1 MDRQIVYPASIP
13 LDTDFLTQNRSAMVA
28 VGSLAQAVLG
38 TTTIVDGLACQPT
51 SPASLSVTVGAGSV
65 TQYGP
70 VDSLAYGSLAADTTD
85 QIVKMGINLQP
96 TTFTLSPPATPGE
109 SVIYLIEATFS
120 ETDTTPVVLPYV
132 NAANPAQ
139 PYSGPSNSGTAQN
152 TQRIERVQLQLKAGT
167 AANTGTETAPA
178 IDTGWSGLYLIT
190 VNNGQSAITAANI
203 AVHPA
208 SPFVNFK
215 LPTLTPGFSRRVAYA
230 ASTSFTVPLGV
241 SLIRATVIGG
251 GGGGGGSDSTYAAAG
266 GGAGGFASGTFA
278 VTPAST
284 IAITVGAGGAGGYA
298 GANGPSG
305 ATGASGGN
313 GGTSSFG
320 SFCSATGGEGGQFLS
335 AQSTYGGAGGQ
346 GSGGE
351 LAGHGGCG
359 SDGQN
364 AATVIGGNGGASM
377 MGGGGRASTAAGGN
391 TNTAINGLAPGS
403 GGGGVYNS
411 TGTGGSGASGIVVL
425 EY

>member
-28 VGSLAQAVLG
+28 LGALAQAVLG
-38 TTTIVDGLACQPT
+38 TATIIDGLTCQPT
-51 SPASLSVTVGAGSV
+51 SPASLSVTVGAGTV
-65 TQYGP
+65 TQFGP
-70 VDSLAYGSLAADTTD
+70 VDSVAYGSLAADTTD

-96 TTFTLSPPATPGE
+96 ETFTLTAPATPGE
-109 SVIYLIEATFS
+109 SLIYLLEATFS
-120 ETDTTPVVLPYV
+120 ETDATAVVLPYV

-139 PYSGPSNSGTAQN
+139 PYSGPSNSGAAQN
-152 TQRIERVQLQLKAGT
+152 TQRIERVQLQLKAGA

-190 VNNGQSAITAANI
+190 VNNGQTAITASNI

-208 SPFVNFK
+208 SPSVNFK
-215 LPTLTPGFSRRVAYA
+215 LPTLTPGFSRRVAYTE
-230 ASTSFTVPLGV
+230 STTFTVPLGV
-241 SLIRATVIGG
+241 SLVRATVVGG
-251 GGGGGGSDSTYAAAG
+251 GGGGGGSNGSYAAAG
-266 GGAGGFASGTFA
+266 GGAGGFASGTFTVTPGSSIA
-278 VTPAST
+278 VT
-284 IAITVGAGGAGGYA
+284 VGTGGLGGGA
-298 GANGPSG
+298 N
-305 ATGASGGN
+305 ASGGT

-320 SFCSATGGEGGQFLS
+320 DFCSADGGVGGQFLTS
-335 AQSTYGGAGGQ
+335 QSTFGGGGGQ

-351 LAGHGGCG
+351 LAGSGGCG

-364 AATVIGGNGGASM
+364 GTTVIGGNGGSSM
-377 MGGGGRASTAAGGN
+377 MGGGGRASTAAAG
-391 TNTAINGLAPGS
+391 TTSSSINGQAPGS

-411 TGTGGSGASGIVVL
+411 IGAADGGIGAAGLVVL

>member
-13 LDTDFLTQNRSAMVA
+13 LDTDFLSFNRDVLVA
-28 VGSLAQAVLG
+28 IGSLVQAVIG
-38 TTTIVDGLACQPT
+38 SGTIVDGLSCQPT
-51 SPASLSVTVGAGSV
+51 SPASLSVTVGAGSI
-65 TQYGP
+65 TQLGP

-85 QIVKMGINLQP
+85 QIVKMGINLAP
-96 TTFTLSPPATPGE
+96 STFTLSAPATPGE

-120 ETDTTPVVLPYV
+120 ETDATPVVLPYV

-139 PYSGPSNSGTAQN
+139 PYSGPSNSGAAQN
-152 TQRIERVQLQLKAGT
+152 TQRIERVQLQLKAGA

-178 IDTGWSGLYLIT
+178 IDSGWSGLYLIT

-215 LPTLTPGFSRRVAYA
+215 LPSLTPGFSRRVAF
-230 ASTSFTVPLGV
+230 TENTTFTVPLGV

-251 GGGGGGSDSTYAAAG
+251 GGGGGGSNGTYAAAG

-278 VTPAST
+278 VTPGS
-284 IAITVGAGGAGGYA
+284 AITIIVGAGGAGGVGTA
-298 GANGPSG
+298 AD
-305 ATGASGGN
+305 TSGGN
-313 GGTSSFG
+313 GGPSQFG
-320 SFCSATGGEGGQFLS
+320 AFCIGYGGGGGQFLGTE
-335 AQSTYGGAGGQ
+335 ATAGGQ
-346 GSGGE
+346 GGNGSGGE
-351 LAGHGGCG
+351 ISGFGGYGC
-359 SDGQN
+359 DGQN
-364 AATVIGGNGGASM
+364 GITVIGGNGGASM
-377 MGGGGRASTAAGGN
+377 MGGGGRAATAGSSALN
-391 TNTAINGLAPGS
+391 AQAPGS

-411 TGTGGSGASGIVVL
+411 ITSASGGSGAAGLVVL

>member
-28 VGSLAQAVLG
+28 LGTLAQAVLG
-38 TTTIVDGLACQPT
+38 TATIVDGLACAPT
-51 SPASLSVTVGAGSV
+51 SPASLSLTVGAGSV
-65 TQYGP
+65 TQFGP
-70 VDSLAYGSLAADTTD
+70 VDALAYGSLPADASD

-96 TTFTLSPPATPGE
+96 TTFTLSVPATPGE
-109 SVIYLIEATFS
+109 SLIYLIEAAFS
-120 ETDTTPVVLPYV
+120 ESDAAAVVLPYV
-132 NAANPAQ
+132 NAANPSQ
-139 PYSGPSNSGTAQN
+139 PYSGPSNSGAAQN
-152 TQRIERVQLQLKAGT
+152 TQRIERVQLQLKAGA

-178 IDTGWSGLYLIT
+178 IDSGWSGLYLIT
-190 VNNGQSAITAANI
+190 VNNGQSTITAANI

-215 LPTLTPGFSRRVAYA
+215 LPTLTPGFSRRVAYTEG
-230 ASTSFTVPLGV
+230 TSFTVPLGV

-251 GGGGGGSDSTYAAAG
+251 GGGGGGTNGTYAAAG

-278 VTPAST
+278 VTPASVVA
-284 IAITVGAGGAGGYA
+284 IAVGHGGLGGIAGPSGSAGAAGGA
-298 GANGPSG
+298 
-305 ATGASGGN
+305 
-313 GGTSSFG
+313 SSFG
-320 SFCSATGGEGGQFLS
+320 AFCSATGGSGGQF
-335 AQSTYGGAGGQ
+335 QSTEATPGGQGGQ

-351 LAGHGGCG
+351 IAGLGGYG

-364 AATVIGGNGGASM
+364 GVTVIGGNGGQSM
-377 MGGGGRASTAAGGN
+377 MGGGGRTATAGSTAL
-391 TNTAINGLAPGS
+391 NGQAPGS

-411 TGTGGSGASGIVVL
+411 SGSGSTGAAGLVVL

>member
-28 VGSLAQAVLG
+28 LGTLARAVLG
-38 TTTIVDGLACQPT
+38 TATIVDGLACQPT
-51 SPASLSVTVGAGSV
+51 SPASLSVTIGAGSV
-65 TQYGP
+65 TQFGP
-70 VDSLAYGSLAADTTD
+70 VDSLDYGSLAADTTD

-96 TTFTLSPPATPGE
+96 TTFSLSAPATAGQ

-120 ETDTTPVVLPYV
+120 ETDATPVVLPYV

-139 PYSGPSNSGTAQN
+139 PYSGPNNSGTAQN
-152 TQRIERVQLQLKAGT
+152 TQRIERVQLQLKAGA
-167 AANTGTETAPA
+167 AANTGIETAPA

-215 LPTLTPGFSRRVAYA
+215 LPTLTPGFSRRMAYA
-230 ASTSFTVPLGV
+230 ETTSFTVPLGV
-241 SLIRATVIGG
+241 GLIRATAIGG
-251 GGGGGGSDSTYAAAG
+251 GGGGGGSNGTYAAAG

-278 VTPAST
+278 VTPGSVVAV
-284 IAITVGAGGAGGYA
+284 TVGAGGVGGYA
-298 GANGPSG
+298 GPAGPNGAAG
-305 ATGASGGN
+305 AAGGL

-320 SFCSATGGEGGQFLS
+320 DLCSATGGQGGQF
-335 AQSTYGGAGGQ
+335 QSTEATPGGEGGQ

-351 LAGHGGCG
+351 IAGLGGYG

-364 AATVIGGNGGASM
+364 STSIIGGNGGQSF
-377 MGGGGRASTAAGGN
+377 MGGGGRAATTNSTAL
-391 TNTAINGLAPGS
+391 NGQAPGS
-403 GGGGVYNS
+403 GGGGVYDS
-411 TGTGGSGASGIVVL
+411 SGAGGQGAAGLVVL

>member
-28 VGSLAQAVLG
+28 IGALAQAVLG
-38 TTTIVDGLACQPT
+38 TATIVDGLACQPT

-65 TQYGP
+65 TQFGP
-70 VDSLAYGSLAADTTD
+70 VDAVAYGSLAADTTD
-85 QIVKMGINLQP
+85 QIVKMGINLEP
-96 TTFTLSPPATPGE
+96 TTFTLTAPATPGE
-109 SVIYLIEATFS
+109 SVIYLLEATFS
-120 ETDTTPVVLPYV
+120 ESDATPVVLPYV

-139 PYSGPSNSGTAQN
+139 PYSGPSNSGAAQN

-167 AANTGTETAPA
+167 AANTGAETAPA
-178 IDTGWSGLYLIT
+178 VDTGWSGLYLIT
-190 VNNGQSAITAANI
+190 VNNGQTAITASNI
-203 AVHPA
+203 ATHPA
-208 SPFVNFK
+208 SPAVSFK

-230 ASTSFTVPLGV
+230 ETATFTVPLGV
-241 SLIRATVIGG
+241 SLVRATVIGG
-251 GGGGGGSDSTYAAAG
+251 GGGGGGSNGTYAAAG

-278 VTPAST
+278 VTPGSL
-284 IAITVGAGGAGGYA
+284 IAITVGAGGAGGA
-298 GANGPSG
+298 AD
-305 ATGASGGN
+305 ASGGT

-320 SFCSATGGEGGQFLS
+320 SFCSANGGEGGQFLN
-335 AQSTYGGAGGQ
+335 AQSTFGGAGGQ

-351 LAGHGGCG
+351 LAGSGGCG

-364 AATVIGGNGGASM
+364 GTTVLGGLGGASM
-377 MGGGGRASTAAGGN
+377 MGGGGRASTAAAGN
-391 TNTAINGLAPGS
+391 TSSSINGQAPGS

-411 TGTGGSGASGIVVL
+411 SGDAAGGSGANGLVVL

>member
-13 LDTDFLTQNRSAMVA
+13 LDTDFLSLNRNAMVA
-28 VGSLAQAVLG
+28 LGSLAQAVLG
-38 TTTIVDGLACQPT
+38 SATIVDGLACLPT
-51 SPASLSVTVGAGSV
+51 APASLSVTVGAGSI
-65 TQYGP
+65 TQLGP

-96 TTFTLSPPATPGE
+96 TTFALTAPATAGE
-109 SVIYLIEATFS
+109 SVIYLIEASFS
-120 ETDTTPVVLPYV
+120 ETDMNPVVLPYV

-139 PYSGPSNSGTAQN
+139 PYSGPGNSGVAQN
-152 TQRIERVQLQLKAGT
+152 TRRIERVQLQLKAGA

-190 VNNGQSAITAANI
+190 VNYGQSTITTANI

-208 SPFVNFK
+208 SPFINFK
-215 LPTLTPGFSRRVAYA
+215 LPKLTPGFSRRVAFA
-230 ASTSFTVPLGV
+230 ANTAFTVPAGV
-241 SLIRATVIGG
+241 SLIRATVVGG
-251 GGGGGGSDSTYAAAG
+251 GGGGGGTNNAYAGAG

-278 VTPAST
+278 VTPGTS
-284 IAITVGAGGAGGYA
+284 IAITVGAGGASGVA
-298 GANGPSG
+298 GAN
-305 ATGASGGN
+305 AGN

-320 SFCSATGGEGGQFLS
+320 TFCSATGGEGGQYQS
-335 AQSTYGGAGGQ
+335 AQATPGGAGGL

-351 LAGHGGCG
+351 VAGYGGYG

-364 AATVIGGNGGASM
+364 GTMVIGGNGGASL
-377 MGGGGRASTAAGGN
+377 MGGGGRASTSGN
-391 TNTAINGLAPGS
+391 PALNGQAPGS
-403 GGGGVYNS
+403 GGGGVYNTS
-411 TGTGGSGASGIVVL
+411 GNGGQGATGLVVL

>member
-28 VGSLAQAVLG
+28 VGTLAQAVLG
-38 TTTIVDGLACQPT
+38 TATIVDGLACHPT
-51 SPASLSVTVGAGSV
+51 SPASLSITVGAGSI
-65 TQYGP
+65 TQFGA

-85 QIVKMGINLQP
+85 QIVKIGINLQP
-96 TTFTLSPPATPGE
+96 TTFTLSAPATPGE
-109 SVIYLIEATFS
+109 SVIYLIEATFAES
-120 ETDTTPVVLPYV
+120 DATPVVLPYV

-139 PYSGPSNSGTAQN
+139 PYSGPNNSGAAQN
-152 TQRIERVQLQLKAGT
+152 TQRIERVQLQLKAGA

-190 VNNGQSAITAANI
+190 VNNGQSAITAANV

-230 ASTSFTVPLGV
+230 SSTTFTVPLGV
-241 SLIRATVIGG
+241 TLVRATVIGG
-251 GGGGGGSDSTYAAAG
+251 GGGGGGSSSTYAAAG

-278 VTPAST
+278 VTPGSV
-284 IAITVGAGGAGGYA
+284 IAITVGQGGAGGYA
-298 GANGPSG
+298 GPDGPNG
-305 ATGASGGN
+305 AAAASGGS
-313 GGTSSFG
+313 GGPSSFG
-320 SFCSATGGEGGQFLS
+320 AFCSATGGAGGLFENTQGTAGGQ
-335 AQSTYGGAGGQ
+335 GGQ

-351 LAGHGGCG
+351 IAGFGGYG

-364 AATVIGGNGGASM
+364 GTIVIGGNGGQSM
-377 MGGGGRASTAAGGN
+377 LGGGGRASTAGSPAL
-391 TNTAINGLAPGS
+391 NGQAPGS

-411 TGTGGSGASGIVVL
+411 AGGGGQGAAGLVVL

>member
-38 TTTIVDGLACQPT
+38 TATIVDGLACQPT
-51 SPASLSVTVGAGSV
+51 SPASLSVTVRPGSI
-65 TQYGP
+65 TQLGP

-96 TTFTLSPPATPGE
+96 TTFTLSAPATPGE

-120 ETDTTPVVLPYV
+120 ESDATPVVLPYV
-132 NAANPAQ
+132 NAANAAQ
-139 PYSGPSNSGTAQN
+139 PYSGPGNSGAAQN
-152 TQRIERVQLQLKAGT
+152 TQRTERVQLQLKAG
-167 AANTGTETAPA
+167 AAASTGTETAPA
-178 IDTGWSGLYLIT
+178 IDSGWSGLYLIT
-190 VNNGQSAITAANI
+190 VNNGQTAVTAANI
-203 AVHPA
+203 AIHPA

-215 LPTLTPGFSRRVAYA
+215 LPTLTPGFSRRIAYA
-230 ASTSFTVPLGV
+230 SSTTFTVPLGV
-241 SLIRATVIGG
+241 TLVRATVVGG
-251 GGGGGGSDSTYAAAG
+251 GGGGGGSDGTYAGAG

-278 VTPAST
+278 VTPGNVIT
-284 IAITVGAGGAGGYA
+284 VTVGAGGSGGYA
-298 GANGPSG
+298 GPGGPSG
-305 ATGASGGN
+305 AAGAAGGT

-320 SFCSATGGEGGQFLS
+320 AFCSATGGTGGEFQTTQ
-335 AQSTYGGAGGQ
+335 ATPGGPGGQ

-351 LAGHGGCG
+351 VAGLGGYG

-364 AATVIGGNGGASM
+364 GTLVIGGNGGHSL
-377 MGGGGRASTAAGGN
+377 MGGGGRTSTAGSPAL
-391 TNTAINGLAPGS
+391 NGQAPGS
-403 GGGGVYNS
+403 GAGGVYNS
-411 TGTGGSGASGIVVL
+411 AGSGGRGAPGLVVL

>member
-28 VGSLAQAVLG
+28 LGSLAQAVLG
-38 TTTIVDGLACQPT
+38 TATIVDGLACQPT

-65 TQYGP
+65 SQFGP

-96 TTFTLSPPATPGE
+96 TTFTLSAPATPGE

-120 ETDTTPVVLPYV
+120 ETDATPVVLPYV

-139 PYSGPSNSGTAQN
+139 PYSGPDNSGTAQN

-167 AANTGTETAPA
+167 AANTGTEAAPA
-178 IDTGWSGLYLIT
+178 IDSGWSGLYLIT
-190 VNNGQSAITAANI
+190 VNNGQTAITAANI

-230 ASTSFTVPLGV
+230 AATTFTVPLGV

-251 GGGGGGSDSTYAAAG
+251 GGGGGGTDGSYAAAG

-278 VTPAST
+278 VTPGST
-284 IAITVGAGGAGGYA
+284 VAITVGAGGAGSA
-298 GANGPSG
+298 A
-305 ATGASGGN
+305 GASGGA

-320 SFCSATGGEGGQFLS
+320 DFCSATGGSGGQFQS
-335 AQSTYGGAGGQ
+335 AQATPGGEGGQ

-351 LAGHGGCG
+351 LAGYGGYG

-364 AATVIGGNGGASM
+364 GTTVIGGNGGQSL
-377 MGGGGRASTAAGGN
+377 MGGGGRAATSGSTAL
-391 TNTAINGLAPGS
+391 NGQAPGS

-411 TGTGGSGASGIVVL
+411 SGGGGQGATGLVVL

>member
-13 LDTDFLTQNRSAMVA
+13 LDTDFLSQNRSAMVA
-28 VGSLAQAVLG
+28 LGTLAQAVLG
-38 TTTIVDGLACQPT
+38 TATIVDGLACRPT
-51 SPASLSVTVGAGSV
+51 SPASLSLTVGAGSI
-65 TQYGP
+65 TQFGP
-70 VDSLAYGSLAADTTD
+70 VDALAYGSLGADTAD
-85 QIVKMGINLQP
+85 QVVKMGINLQP
-96 TTFTLSPPATPGE
+96 TTFTLSAPTTPGE

-120 ETDTTPVVLPYV
+120 ETDATPVVLPYV

-152 TQRIERVQLQLKAGT
+152 TQRIERVQLQLKAGA

-178 IDTGWSGLYLIT
+178 IDSGWSGLYLVT
-190 VNNGQSAITAANI
+190 VNNGQSAITTANI

-230 ASTSFTVPLGV
+230 ETTTFVVPLGV
-241 SLIRATVIGG
+241 GLIRTTVIGG
-251 GGGGGGSDSTYAAAG
+251 GGGGGGSNGDYAAAG
-266 GGAGGFASGTFA
+266 AGAGGFASGTFA
-278 VTPAST
+278 VTPGSA
-284 IAITVGAGGAGGYA
+284 IAITVGAGGVGGFAGPAGPNGAA
-298 GANGPSG
+298 GAAGT
-305 ATGASGGN
+305 A

-320 SFCSATGGEGGQFLS
+320 AFCSASGGAGGQFQS
-335 AQSTYGGAGGQ
+335 AQATPGGQGGQ

-351 LAGHGGCG
+351 VAGLGGYG

-364 AATVIGGNGGASM
+364 GTTVIGGNGGQSLL
-377 MGGGGRASTAAGGN
+377 GGGGRAATSGSTAL
-391 TNTAINGLAPGS
+391 NGQAPGS
-403 GGGGVYNS
+403 GGAGVYNS
-411 TGTGGSGASGIVVL
+411 SGGGGQGAAGLVVV

>member
-28 VGSLAQAVLG
+28 LGSLAQAVLG
-38 TTTIVDGLACQPT
+38 TATIVDGLACQPT
-51 SPASLSVTVGAGSV
+51 SPASLSVSLGAGSV
-65 TQYGP
+65 TQFGP

-96 TTFTLSPPATPGE
+96 TTFTLSAPETPGQ

-120 ETDTTPVVLPYV
+120 ESDATPVVLPYV

-152 TQRIERVQLQLKAGT
+152 TQRIERVQLQLKAGS

-178 IDTGWSGLYLIT
+178 TDSGWSALYLIT
-190 VNNGQSAITAANI
+190 VNNGQSAITTSNI

-215 LPTLTPGFSRRVAYA
+215 LPKLTPGFSRRVAYA
-230 ASTSFTVPLGV
+230 ASTTVTVPQGV
-241 SLIRATVIGG
+241 ALIRATVIGG
-251 GGGGGGSDSTYAAAG
+251 GGGGGGSDGTFAGAG

-278 VTPAST
+278 VTPGSV
-284 IAITVGAGGAGGYA
+284 IEVTVGAGGGG
-298 GANGPSG
+298 GP
-305 ATGASGGN
+305 AAQVSGGN
-313 GGTSSFG
+313 GNPSSFG
-320 SFCSATGGEGGQFLS
+320 SLCSASGGTGGQF
-335 AQSTYGGAGGQ
+335 QSTQATPGGEGGQ

-351 LAGHGGCG
+351 LAGLGGYG
-359 SDGQN
+359 ADGQN
-364 AATVIGGNGGASM
+364 GTIVIGGNGGQSL
-377 MGGGGRASTAAGGN
+377 MGGGGRAATADSTAL
-391 TNTAINGLAPGS
+391 NGQAPGS
-403 GGGGVYNS
+403 GAGGVYNS
-411 TGTGGSGASGIVVL
+411 HGSGGQGAAGIVVL
-425 EY
+425 EF

>member
-28 VGSLAQAVLG
+28 LGSLAQAVLG
-38 TTTIVDGLACQPT
+38 TATIVDGLACQPT

-65 TQYGP
+65 SQFGP

-96 TTFTLSPPATPGE
+96 TTFTLSAPATPGE

-120 ETDTTPVVLPYV
+120 ETDATPVVLPYV

-139 PYSGPSNSGTAQN
+139 PYSGPNNSGTAQN

-167 AANTGTETAPA
+167 AANTGTEAAPA
-178 IDTGWSGLYLIT
+178 IDSGWSGLYLIT
-190 VNNGQSAITAANI
+190 VNNGQTAITAANI

-230 ASTSFTVPLGV
+230 AATTFTVPLGV

-251 GGGGGGSDSTYAAAG
+251 GGGGGGTDGSYAAAG

-278 VTPAST
+278 VTPGST
-284 IAITVGAGGAGGYA
+284 VAITVGAGGAGSA
-298 GANGPSG
+298 A
-305 ATGASGGN
+305 GASGGA

-320 SFCSATGGEGGQFLS
+320 DFCSATGGSGGQF
-335 AQSTYGGAGGQ
+335 QSTQATPGGEGGQ

-351 LAGHGGCG
+351 LAGYGGYG

-364 AATVIGGNGGASM
+364 GTTVIGGNGGQSL
-377 MGGGGRASTAAGGN
+377 MGGGGRAATSGSTAL
-391 TNTAINGLAPGS
+391 NGQAPGS

-411 TGTGGSGASGIVVL
+411 SGGGGQGATGLVVL